1 MPRALTPP
9 RGVVCNN
16 VRAPLAGFAQMGSH
30 LNAAVQQS
38 MTLSSLAL
46 FGFTM
51 MSSEKANILDE
62 PTVFG
67 EP

>member
-1 MPRALTPP
+1 
-9 RGVVCNN
+9 
-16 VRAPLAGFAQMGSH
+16 MGSH

-38 MTLSSLAL
+38 MTLSSVAL

-51 MSSEKANILDE
+51 MSSEKATMLNETTI
-62 PTVFG
+62 FG